1 MITGPL
7 VPGPVSTG
15 TWRSEVD
22 RSEARHRAR
31 VTGGIVLIALGILG
45 VVAWGIFLSPFGFAR
60 FPLAA
65 RYGTFTAHQAGSYVV
80 YLEYPGESHPTLPPA
95 LDLEV
100 AALSGQR
107 IEVHAIGRPGV
118 VGAPDAYH
126 VGDHEGR
133 AVAEV
138 TVHKSGTFLLTVD
151 AEGRRSVRPDPGTS
165 RSPTGTIAIG
175 RGFGRGWPTTQ
186 WCGLVLFLVPVAAG
200 VALLVTGRRRESLR

>member
-7 VPGPVSTG
+7 VPTPASNRS
-15 TWRSEVD
+15 WRSETD
-22 RSEARHRAR
+22 RSESRHRAQ
-31 VTGGIVLIALGILG
+31 VTGGIVLIALGILF
-45 VVAWGIFLSPFGFAR
+45 VVAWGIFVSPFGFAR

-65 RYGTFTAHQAGSYVV
+65 RYGTFTAHQAGDYVV

-107 IEVHAIGRPGV
+107 IELHPIGRPGV

-126 VGDHEGR
+126 VGNHEGR

-138 TVHKSGTFLLTVD
+138 SVHAPGTFLLTVTPKEIGQFD
-151 AEGRRSVRPDPGTS
+151 PSRYLSVTA
-165 RSPTGTIAIG
+165 GTIAIG
-175 RGFGRGWPTTQ
+175 RGFGKGWPTTQ
-186 WCGLVLFLVPVAAG
+186 WCGLVLFLVPVAGG
-200 VALLVTGRRRESLR
+200 VALLVSSRRRGSLR

>member
-1 MITGPL
+1 VITGPL
-7 VPGPVSTG
+7 VPGPVSTR
-15 TWRSEVD
+15 TWRSEAD
-22 RSEARHRAR
+22 RSEARHRVR

-45 VVAWGIFLSPFGFAR
+45 AVAWGIFLSPFGFAR

-65 RYGTFTAHQAGSYVV
+65 RYGTFTAHQAGSYIV

-107 IEVHAIGRPGV
+107 VELRPIGRPGV

-126 VGDHEGR
+126 VGNHEGR

-138 TVHKSGTFLLTVD
+138 TVHKPGTFLLTVTPKE
-151 AEGRRSVRPDPGTS
+151 AGQYDPSEYLPVTA
-165 RSPTGTIAIG
+165 GTIAIG

-186 WCGLVLFLVPVAAG
+186 WCGLLLFLVPVGAG
-200 VALLVTGRRRESLR
+200 VALLLTGRRRESLR